1 MHMPVMGAT
10 KFERFFRSVADLD
23 VDRNDLKRYNEFVGR
38 KLYDL
43 IVVAE
48 AKATAN
54 GRDLVQ
60 PFDLPVTR
68 GLQQCILE
76 FERRVDPEIELKPIL
91 EHLATLPP
99 LDLALADETEARIP
113 GVAGGLSVALARA
126 FTIMDGAMRNPS
138 SEDWERALRIFDL
151 LL

>member
-1 MHMPVMGAT
+1 MGVT
-10 KFERFFRSVADLD
+10 KFERFFRTVADLD

-43 IVVAE
+43 VVVGE

-54 GRDLVQ
+54 GRDIVQ
-60 PFDLPVTR
+60 PHDLPITK
-68 GLQQCILE
+68 GLQQCIHE

-91 EHLATLPP
+91 EQLATLPP
-99 LDLALADETEARIP
+99 LDLSLSGETEARIP
-113 GVAGGLSVALARA
+113 SVAGGLSVALAHA
-126 FTIMDGAMRNPS
+126 FTIIDGAIRNPS
-138 SEDWERALRIFDL
+138 SEDWERALRVFDL